1 MGSTFG
7 TLLRLTTFGESHG
20 SFIGG
25 ILEGS
30 PPRIPISIQKIQD
43 ELDRRK
49 PGQSQVSTQRKEE
62 DKVHIGSGL
71 IKQEKIQDEIQGEI
85 QGEIFLTLGT
95 PIGFYINNKDAQS
108 QAYTPFRD
116 IYRPSHADYSYDQK
130 YGIRDWKGGGRS
142 SARET
147 TSRVVG
153 GAIAKQILSHVFP
166 ELQIVAFVQQI
177 QELQANISLLDLQS
191 SNVISRIESN
201 MVRCPDPKIA
211 KDMEQRILQIKE
223 QNDSVGGI
231 IRCIC
236 TNVPAGLGDPCFDK
250 LEANLAKAMLSI
262 PASKGFSIGSGFE
275 SIYMTGSQHNDAFV
289 VQDGIVK
296 TQSNYSGGVQGGI
309 SNGMPIYFDV
319 VFKPTATIAQRQNSI
334 NQSHQHVELE
344 AKGRHDPCVLPRAV
358 PIVEAMAALV
368 ICDHVLRQRAIL

>member
-1 MGSTFG
+1 MGSSFG

-20 SFIGG
+20 PFIGG
-25 ILEGS
+25 ILEGC

-62 DKVHIGSGL
+62 DKIHIGSGL
-71 IKQEKIQDEIQGEI
+71 IKQENNPDHL
-85 QGEIFLTLGT
+85 FLTLGT

-108 QAYTPFRD
+108 QAYAPFRD

-130 YGIRDWKGGGRS
+130 YGIRDWRGGGRS

-153 GAIAKQILSHVFP
+153 GAIAKQILSHLFP

-177 QELQANISLLDLQS
+177 QELQANISFQDLQS
-191 SNVISRIESN
+191 STITSNIESN
-201 MVRCPDPKIA
+201 MVRCPDPIA
-211 KDMEQRILQIKE
+211 AKNMQQRILQIKE

-250 LEANLAKAMLSI
+250 IEANLAKAMLSI

-296 TQSNYSGGVQGGI
+296 TQSNHSGGVQGGI
-309 SNGMPIYFDV
+309 SNGMPICFDV
-319 VFKPTATIAQRQNSI
+319 VFKPTATIAQKQNSI
-334 NQSHQHVELE
+334 NQLHQHVELE

-358 PIVEAMAALV
+358 PIVEAMTALV
-368 ICDHVLRQRAIL
+368 ICDHVLRQRAIWVENT